1 MEGIGSDSITTQTR
15 ENLMTTYKIVRTF
28 GGVHHVRTRRTIK
41 RGLTLKQ
48 AMAHCRN
55 PETNSRTATGPEAT
69 ARTEKYRVW
78 SDTFTSE
85 GN

>member
-1 MEGIGSDSITTQTR
+1 
-15 ENLMTTYKIVRTF
+15 MTTYKIVRTF
-28 GGVHHVRTRRTIK
+28 GGVHHARTRRTIK

-69 ARTEKYRVW
+69 ARTEKYSAW
-78 SDTFTSE
+78 SDAFTSE